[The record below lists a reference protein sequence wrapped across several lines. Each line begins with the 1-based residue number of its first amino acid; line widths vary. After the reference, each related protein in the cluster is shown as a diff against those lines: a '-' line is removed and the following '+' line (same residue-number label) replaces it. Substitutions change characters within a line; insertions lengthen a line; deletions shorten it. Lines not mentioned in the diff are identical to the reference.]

1 MKGDNLSKRVIF
13 SYATFILASI
23 YFIWITF
30 FTSLKEIQSVF
41 IVFIFLFIFPFF
53 LSFFF
58 LLTKGF
64 IERMNPDKISAS
76 QPSHFFS
83 QGLAI
88 NMHIAHYLLSW
99 TFVAF
104 LVITGIS
111 TEDYLFY
118 DTFRVITL
126 IFICPFSLF
135 SFLILLYAPMKN
147 IYVKIDLR
155 KFLKKSLLYMSYVFF
170 YWVLFLLLCG
180 SVGVLVTEEVSP
192 LELRY
197 FILII
202 FGAIIFSVIIT
213 VVISFLMIRQITKKK
228 FKKGEITEEELLK
241 ERDRLKNLIDRLK
254 SQKERAIS
262 EGMSEE
268 RYNEMYTQ
276 AIEKLETTEE
286 LLTSIEE
293 K

>member
-1 MKGDNLSKRVIF
+1 MKEDNLSKCIIF
-13 SYATFILASI
+13 SYATFILISI
-23 YFIWITF
+23 YFIWLTF
-30 FTSLKEIQSVF
+30 FTPPREIQFSF
-41 IVFIFLFIFPFF
+41 IIFIFLFIFPFF

-58 LLTKGF
+58 LLTKRF
-64 IERMNPDKISAS
+64 IERINPDKISAFQS
-76 QPSHFFS
+76 SHFFS
-83 QGLAI
+83 QGLTI
-88 NMHIAHYLLSW
+88 NMHISHYLLSW
-99 TFVAF
+99 TFVAV
-104 LVITGIS
+104 LVIIDIF

-118 DTFRVITL
+118 DTFRVIAL

-135 SFLILLYAPMKN
+135 SFLILSYDHMKN
-147 IYVKIDLR
+147 IYTKIVLR

-180 SVGVLVTEEVSP
+180 LVGVLVTEEVSP

-202 FGAIIFSVIIT
+202 FGIILFSIIIT

-228 FKKGEITEEELLK
+228 SKKEEITEEKLLRK
-241 ERDRLKNLIDRLK
+241 RDRLKNLINRLK
-254 SQKERAIS
+254 SQKERLIS

-276 AIEKLETTEE
+276 AIEKLKTTEE
-286 LLTSIEE
+286 LLLSIEE